1 MSIPHSVQHA
11 VGHAFTSFHGRNREG
26 LMMLNRRGMLK
37 SSLAGLAGLSLPGL
51 LQQQALA
58 KQAGQSMATGKSV
71 ILLWMAGG
79 PSHIDTWDPKPD
91 RPYMNR
97 GPFGVTQTKQPGV
110 FISEH
115 LPKQAAMLDQF
126 SIIRSVDARYSSHQ
140 PNMVMQTGN
149 LAAAPRSNPKGL
161 TFPSIGSMV
170 SKLHGANQQ
179 GMPPYVA
186 FQKHTSHIGYAGDL
200 GRQFDPFIA
209 NGACRLPVYD
219 LLGKDTGQMSG
230 ASMFQMPTGLTHPRV
245 TQRRSLVGQI
255 DQLRRDLDQ
264 DGSMAALDSYGQ
276 QAANILLGG
285 RAQKAFDLDAEPA
298 EVRER
303 YGKHLW
309 CQQALIARRLIESGS
324 SFVTLDL
331 SYHTASGT
339 WDNHGIPGGVYGG
352 ISKGLRPLLPLF
364 DHLLT
369 TLVSDLKERGL
380 LDDCLVISMG
390 EFGRTP
396 IMGTQGSTDG
406 RNHWPSVMSMC
417 MAGGGLRH
425 DQVIGASEAD
435 GSHPAERPV
444 TPGDLAA
451 TIYHHF
457 GVPLDATY
465 DDARNRPRYI
475 VENGEP
481 ISELF

>member
-1 MSIPHSVQHA
+1 MPFRHAAQHSTD
-11 VGHAFTSFHGRNREG
+11 HAFTSFHGRQREG
-26 LMMLNRRGMLK
+26 LMMLDRRGMLK
-37 SSLAGLAGLSLPGL
+37 ASLAGIGGLSLPAL
-51 LQQQALA
+51 LQQRASAA
-58 KQAGQSMATGKSV
+58 KSGRSMATGKSV

-126 SIIRSVDARYSSHQ
+126 SIIRSVDARHSSHQ

-149 LAAAPRSNPKGL
+149 LAAAPRVNPKGL
-161 TFPSIGSMV
+161 SYPSIGSLV
-170 SKLHGANQQ
+170 SKFHGANQH

-186 FQKHTSHIGYAGDL
+186 FEKHNSHVGYAGDL
-200 GRQFDPFIA
+200 GKRYDPFIA
-209 NGACRLPVYD
+209 NDACQLPVYD
-219 LLGKDTGQMSG
+219 LVGTDTGRMSG

-245 TQRRSLVGQI
+245 TQRRSLVTQI

-264 DGSMAALDSYGQ
+264 DGSMEALDSYGQ
-276 QAANILLGG
+276 QAASILLGG
-285 RAQKAFDLDAEPA
+285 HAQKAFNLDAEPA
-298 EVRER
+298 EVRDR

-309 CQQALIARRLIESGS
+309 CQQALIARRLIESGA

-339 WDNHGIPGGVYGG
+339 WDTHGDNIPPYGG
-352 ISKGLRPLLPLF
+352 IAKGLGPLLPLF

-369 TLVSDLKERGL
+369 TLVTDLGERGL

-390 EFGRTP
+390 EFGRSP

-406 RNHWPSVMSMC
+406 RNHWPAVMSMC

-425 DQVIGASEAD
+425 GQVIGATEPD
-435 GSHPAERPV
+435 GGHPAERPV

-451 TIYHHF
+451 TIYQHF
-457 GVPLDATY
+457 GIPLDATY